1 MFEVLARHYLARL
14 GRLTLGETYSTPM
27 IIERGSALERRI
39 LETKSAWAPSVPEKE
54 EGEHVLVLPHKCP
67 PASLREEATSFYR
80 SLKALKG
87 DFLYA
92 GLCESPV
99 PKGEVVCPA
108 TPELVPER
116 ELYVLGAAQS
126 MRREPRLFVECMLA
140 LRERQPYNVPV
151 YAPALAEPANLAV
164 LVLCGVD
171 LVDDVACLDAA
182 MRGEAFTREG
192 RLQWEKLVCHCPECH
207 EREMDEQSLEE
218 RLESVYRHNLWM
230 LREELESVRHHL
242 AMGRLRE
249 YAEAKRGFSSWA
261 CVAMSILDSMYGRVE
276 PFVHAYSATPLRA
289 NTELSLRR
297 VEVVRFAS
305 RVMERFTPR
314 TCDTL
319 VLLPCSA
326 RKPYSTSPSHR
337 AFMRITGRFDVQEVI
352 ITSPLGV
359 VPREL
364 ELVYPCAHYDI
375 PVSGIWSEDEIAW
388 GTRCLT
394 RFLER
399 THYENIVVHA
409 EGGFLEV
416 CRRAAAQL
424 GYEPIYTCEGAPTSP
439 ESLRALKE
447 ALERMAQP
455 APRRGMG
462 DVVHAMC
469 DYQFGAG
476 LSERLIQGSMRLEGR
491 YPRLRVYEQGRHLF
505 STVPEHGKL
514 SLSVLA
520 GERLLQCDAYRVSIG
535 EFVPHGSIT
544 VRGITSVSPEVRAGD
559 EVVFYGERCMGVGT
573 ALMGATEMQS
583 STYGAAISVR
593 GYREL

>member
-14 GRLTLGETYSTPM
+14 GRLTLGEVYSTPM

-39 LETKSAWAPSVPEKE
+39 LETKSAWAPSALESSVL
-54 EGEHVLVLPHKCP
+54 EGGGDYVVVLPHKCP
-67 PASLREEATSFYR
+67 PASMREEATSFYR
-80 SLKALKG
+80 SLKG
-87 DFLYA
+87 LYA
-92 GLCESPV
+92 KLCESSA

-108 TPELVPER
+108 TPELVPKR

-126 MRREPRLFVECMLA
+126 MRREPRWFVECMLA
-140 LRERQPYNVPV
+140 LRERQPYNIPI
-151 YAPALAEPANLAV
+151 YAPALAEPANLAA

-171 LVDDVACLDAA
+171 LVDDVVCLDAA
-182 MRGEAFTREG
+182 MKGEAFTREG
-192 RLQWEKLVCHCPECH
+192 RLQWEELVCHCPECH
-207 EREMDEQSLEE
+207 ERKVDDGSFEE

-230 LREELESVRHHL
+230 LREELASIRHYL
-242 AMGRLRE
+242 AVGRLRE
-249 YAEAKRGFSSWA
+249 YVEAKMGFSSWA
-261 CVAMSILDSMYGRVE
+261 CVALSLLDSMYERVE
-276 PFVHAYSATPLRA
+276 PFVHVYSATSLQA

-297 VEVVRFAS
+297 VEVVRFAN
-305 RVMERFTPR
+305 RVVERFMPR

-319 VLLPCSA
+319 VVLPCSA

-375 PVSGIWSEDEIAW
+375 PVSGVWSEDEIAW

-399 THYENIVVHA
+399 THYENVVVHA

-416 CRRAAAQL
+416 CKRAAAQM
-424 GYEPIYTCEGAPTSP
+424 GYEPTYTCEGVPTSA

-447 ALERMAQP
+447 TLERVAQP
-455 APRRGMG
+455 APRRELE
-462 DVVHAMC
+462 DVVRAMC
-469 DYQFGAG
+469 GYQFGAG
-476 LSERLIQGSMRLEGR
+476 LSEHLIRGDIRLEGR
-491 YPRLRVYEQGRHLF
+491 YPRLRVYEDGRHLF

-520 GERLLQCDAYRVSIG
+520 GERLLRCNAYKVEIE

-573 ALMGATEMQS
+573 ALMGATEMQT
-583 STYGAAISVR
+583 STYGAAVSVR
-593 GYREL
+593 GYRER